1 MLPPACVSIPRTDV
15 PLETIIG
22 GQMKRRDTI
31 SPRSISE
38 EFSSSTDLKGKE
50 YDESSQR
57 DKEEGCALRA
67 FHVYDDLRLYY
78 ITDAYD
84 SNEKELDGPFPLQN
98 LTRKDGRTAI
108 FLRFRSPDP
117 ESGYI
122 KVYPGKL

>member
-1 MLPPACVSIPRTDV
+1 MQRNAS
-15 PLETIIG
+15 
-22 GQMKRRDTI
+22 
-31 SPRSISE
+31 
-38 EFSSSTDLKGKE
+38 KE
-50 YDESSQR
+50 QVIAA
-57 DKEEGCALRA
+57 ALRA

-122 KVYPGKL
+122 KVYPGKLG